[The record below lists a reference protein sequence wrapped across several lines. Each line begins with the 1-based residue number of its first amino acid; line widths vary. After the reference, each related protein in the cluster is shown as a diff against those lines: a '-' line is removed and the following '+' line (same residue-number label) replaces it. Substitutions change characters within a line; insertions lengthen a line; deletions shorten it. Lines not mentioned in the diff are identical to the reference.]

1 MQGFQLT
8 FYTAQNRHHEQRP
21 IHDWLLDEAR
31 KLGIKGATI
40 IPASQGY
47 GHDGVLHA
55 AHFFE
60 LADQPVQ
67 VIMIVQ
73 SSEADQLF
81 ALLAQHAL
89 SLFYVKTPVEF
100 GTTG

>member
-21 IHDWLLDEAR
+21 IHEWLLDEAR

-40 IPASQGY
+40 ISASEGY
-47 GHDGVLHA
+47 GHDGILHA

-67 VIMIVQ
+67 VIMLVQ

-81 ALLAQHAL
+81 ALIKQHGL
-89 SLFYVKTPVEF
+89 SLFYVKTPVEY
-100 GTTG
+100 GTTV